1 MYLDLLQ
8 QGIMFQKAE
17 SLEELVAQFDE
28 DQRDVLVFSFNPLL
42 EQDIMAAASLLERK
56 INIFSPSPMSNDLL
70 INLKL
75 QLDSRH
81 NKKTIASTRYNNKIA
96 ISICR
101 LFLYENQTGD
111 HVILQEIYAIKGNN
125 YSFHIYLKPYGQ

>member
-1 MYLDLLQ
+1 
-8 QGIMFQKAE
+8 MFQKAE

-28 DQRDVLVFSFNPLL
+28 DQRDMLVFSFNSLL
-42 EQDIMAAASLLERK
+42 EQDVMAAASLLERNM
-56 INIFSPSPMSNDLL
+56 NIFIPSPMSKDLL
-70 INLKL
+70 TNLKL

-81 NKKTIASTRYNNKIA
+81 NKKTKSSMRYINELT

-111 HVILQEIYAIKGNN
+111 HVLLQEIYAIKGNN
-125 YSFHIYLKPYGQ
+125 CSFFIYLKPYGQ